1 MLIVEEARVANLS
14 LFRHYEDMESLFTT
28 IDVTIGAYYGSYSNE
43 GGRFGS
49 LNERIVSAS
58 GRYAKAF
65 GKLEQIILSTQA
77 ELWRSATSKANYSGN
92 ERRLRV
98 DLERWLPEVAKLP
111 KTRRETVYAVVY
123 FYMWQRLSA
132 HQGLFQKKNFRAI
145 SNQAGLTN
153 YLFFTTKTS
162 KW

>member
-98 DLERWLPEVAKLP
+98 DLERWLPAGRISDINMVKLRQNIP
-111 KTRRETVYAVVY
+111 KLTV
-123 FYMWQRLSA
+123 WR
-132 HQGLFQKKNFRAI
+132 
-145 SNQAGLTN
+145 
-153 YLFFTTKTS
+153 
-162 KW
+162 